1 MVDLKTHQKNNMHR
15 WLIYITLGC
24 SLFIVSSC
32 SKKSYVQTQNY
43 NLKNAEGRP
52 DYAQLDYWAA
62 HPWKWDPSD
71 SVPLR
76 LKNSIY
82 HDSLVDVFFIHP
94 TSFTDGDAT
103 GWNASFEDAE
113 LNRKTDYSSIL
124 YQASVF
130 NEQCRVFAPRYRQA
144 HIRAFSTA
152 DAENKK
158 KAFDL
163 AYEDVKNAFE
173 FYLQHW
179 NGARPI
185 IIASHS
191 QGTVHAAKLLKEYF
205 EDKVLKNRLVCAY
218 LIGMPVPENYL
229 TSIPPCRDSLATG
242 CLLSWR
248 TYKRNYV
255 EPYIREEK
263 YMSVV
268 TNPLN
273 WHFQDTSIAPR
284 SMNSGAVLRNFNSVR
299 SGVVD
304 AQIHGNVLWTCKP
317 RFPGSF
323 LIRKKNYHIGDYN
336 LFYVNIRNNVRT
348 RINMFWKR

>member
-1 MVDLKTHQKNNMHR
+1 MVHR
-15 WLIYITLGC
+15 NIWLLLLGTG
-24 SLFIVSSC
+24 LLASSC
-32 SKKSYVQTQNY
+32 SRKNYVQAGY
-43 NLKNAEGRP
+43 YDLKSASGAP
-52 DYAQLDYWAA
+52 DYARLDYWAA

-71 SVPLR
+71 SVPLP
-76 LKNSIY
+76 LNNSQY
-82 HDSLVDVFFIHP
+82 RDSLVDVFFLHP
-94 TSFTDGDAT
+94 TSFTDGNAT
-103 GWNASFEDAE
+103 AWNAAIDDAD
-113 LNRKTDYSSIL
+113 LNEKTDYSSIL

-144 HIRAFSTA
+144 HIRAFGT
-152 DAENKK
+152 DDLENKK
-158 KAFDL
+158 RAFDL
-163 AYEDVKNAFE
+163 AYEDVRRAFE
-173 FYLQHW
+173 YYLDKW

-205 EDKVLKNRLVCAY
+205 DDKVLRNRLVCAY
-218 LIGMPVPENYL
+218 VIGMPVPENYL
-229 TSIPPCRDSLATG
+229 SNIPPCRDSLATG
-242 CLLSWR
+242 CLVSWR

-263 YMSVV
+263 YISVV
-268 TNPLN
+268 NNPLSWN
-273 WHFQDTSIAPR
+273 YKDSSIAPR
-284 SMNSGAVLRNFNSVR
+284 SMNTGAVLRNFNKVKA
-299 SGVVD
+299 GVVD
-304 AQIHGNVLWTCKP
+304 AQIHGNVLWTSKP

>member
-1 MVDLKTHQKNNMHR
+1 MMRKIKCLCAAFVLVFLVSCAKKN
-15 WLIYITLGC
+15 
-24 SLFIVSSC
+24 
-32 SKKSYVQTQNY
+32 YVQSQNY
-43 NLKNAEGRP
+43 SFKSGDGAP
-52 DYAQLDYWAA
+52 DYSALDYWAA

-71 SVPLR
+71 SVPLP

-82 HDSLVDVFFIHP
+82 RDSLVDVFFVHP
-94 TSFTDGDAT
+94 TSFTDDAAT
-103 GWNASFEDAE
+103 GWNAELEDAE

-144 HIRAFSTA
+144 HMRAFITI
-152 DAENKK
+152 DTENKR

-163 AYEDVKNAFE
+163 AYEDVKRSFE
-173 FYLQHW
+173 FYLEHW

-191 QGTVHAAKLLKEYF
+191 QGTVHAARLLKDYF
-205 EDKVLKNRLVCAY
+205 ENKTLRNRLVCAY
-218 LIGMPVPENYL
+218 LVGMPVPENYL
-229 TSIPPCRDSLATG
+229 SSIPACRDSLATG

-255 EPYIREEK
+255 EPYIRNEN

-268 TNPLN
+268 NNPLN
-273 WHFQDTSIAPR
+273 WQYQDSSIAPR
-284 SMNSGAVLRNFNSVR
+284 SMNTGAVLRNFNKVK

-317 RFPGSF
+317 KFPGSI